1 MVLRALALL
10 ILFLPQPSAGEPRLS
25 SERTD
30 LQREM
35 RPVPRYRLAE
45 GVERK
50 EARPGG
56 ETASPSAAPTQAP
69 ELTGF
74 WSGRVHQPGYSTKS
88 MIVYF
93 QEDITALVYYPELKC
108 GGELQHLRTQS
119 GAVVFQETLTQGTG
133 ACETTGTVMFQPLR
147 NNALSWKWYYPGG
160 RLGSTARLRRIPGM
174 GADQIR
180 ARIRRPVAGH

>member
-10 ILFLPQPSAGEPRLS
+10 ILFLPQPSAGETRLAA
-25 SERTD
+25 ERTD
-30 LQREM
+30 LQREIQ
-35 RPVPRYRLAE
+35 LAE
-45 GVERK
+45 DAKRK
-50 EARPGG
+50 QGQPAGAA
-56 ETASPSAAPTQAP
+56 ASPGATRTQAP

-74 WSGRVHQPGYSTKS
+74 WSGRVHQPGYATYS
-88 MIVYF
+88 MNVFF
-93 QEDITALVYYPELKC
+93 QDHITALVYYPELKC
-108 GGELQHLRTQS
+108 GGELQRLREQP

-133 ACETTGTVMFQPLR
+133 ACETSGTVVFQPLR
-147 NNALSWKWYYPGG
+147 NNAMSWKWYYPGG